1 VSPETTTSIGRRGED
16 TALRHLESAGLSLL
30 ERNYRCRGG
39 EIDLVMREGE
49 TLVLVE
55 VRLRNS
61 DEFGGAAASVG
72 RGKQRRVALAAK
84 HLLLTRP
91 AYRRMPAR
99 FDVVAIERVAP
110 GGAVEIRWIRDAFRL

>member
-1 VSPETTTSIGRRGED
+1 VCPETTTLIGRRGED
-16 TALRHLESAGLSLL
+16 AALRHLETAGLKLL

-39 EIDLVMREGE
+39 EIDLVMQEGE

-55 VRLRNS
+55 VRLRSS

-72 RGKQRRVALAAK
+72 RGKQRRVALAAR

-99 FDVVAIERVAP
+99 FDVVAIDR
-110 GGAVEIRWIRDAFRL
+110 GAAGISWIRDAFRL